1 MGAAVILLLGATGV
15 TGTAGILL
23 GATGVTGAAGAS
35 GAAGILLGATGVTG
49 AAGASGAT
57 GTTGAAGATGG
68 LNRFNWLLANT
79 LIFVIRVFFG
89 GEVDCIDSLVSSDT
103 LLKFAPVN
111 ALGSIDGVIF
121 RKISVCLMRFNKVR

>member
-1 MGAAVILLLGATGV
+1 MGA
-15 TGTAGILL
+15 AGILL
-23 GATGVTGAAGAS
+23 GAAGVTGAAGAS

-49 AAGASGAT
+49 AAGAS

-89 GEVDCIDSLVSSDT
+89 GEVDCVDSLVSSDT

>member
-15 TGTAGILL
+15 TE
-23 GATGVTGAAGAS
+23 AAG
-35 GAAGILLGATGVTG
+35 V
-49 AAGASGAT
+49 SGAT
-57 GTTGAAGATGG
+57 GTTGAAGAVESEGG
-68 LNRFNWLLANT
+68 AVARDNVLLLVNI
-79 LIFVIRVFFG
+79 LIFAIRDFFDG
-89 GEVDCIDSLVSSDT
+89 GVDCVDSLVSSDT